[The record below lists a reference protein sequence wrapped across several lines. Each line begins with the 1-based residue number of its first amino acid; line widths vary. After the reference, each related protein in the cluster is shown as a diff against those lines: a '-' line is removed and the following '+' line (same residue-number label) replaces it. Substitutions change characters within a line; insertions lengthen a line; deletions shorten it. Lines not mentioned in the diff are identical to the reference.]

1 VIALLFRLT
10 GKRGLASLSMFDFVV
25 IFLLSNV
32 VRNRDHRQRHLPSML
47 GTPSAVSTST
57 PSQGDGRLRQAV
69 IVSPPTTEPA
79 PWIED
84 RAASVAQWLAEL
96 G

>member
-47 GTPSAVSTST
+47 GTPSAVFDLDAFARRWPIT
-57 PSQGDGRLRQAV
+57 PSCDR
-69 IVSPPTTEPA
+69 VSS
-79 PWIED
+79 D
-84 RAASVAQWLAEL
+84 N
-96 G
+96 